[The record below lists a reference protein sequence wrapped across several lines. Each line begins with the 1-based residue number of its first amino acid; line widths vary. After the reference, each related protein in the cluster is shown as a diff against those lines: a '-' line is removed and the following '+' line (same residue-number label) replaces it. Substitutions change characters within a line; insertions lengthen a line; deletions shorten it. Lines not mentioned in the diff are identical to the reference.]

1 MTGQGWSK
9 KKGSQMGVTN
19 DDFQVHVRLPK
30 DLLKVVERICKE
42 GNFNKQHFVLNC
54 IEGTCADLEA
64 LEKMGLPVR
73 RLQAIRAFLIKVKFL
88 EDDTIEEES
97 TDIDGVMA

>member
-1 MTGQGWSK
+1 
-9 KKGSQMGVTN
+9 
-19 DDFQVHVRLPK
+19 
-30 DLLKVVERICKE
+30 
-42 GNFNKQHFVLNC
+42 
-54 IEGTCADLEA
+54 
-64 LEKMGLPVR
+64 MGLPVR